1 MSELWFPGAVRL
13 PGPARK
19 TSGESWPKLGVV
31 MHSMEGWW
39 AGSLAVLRN
48 VRRKADGSFP
58 GSWHFSNLRE
68 PDRNGIS
75 LYEHYP
81 IDMIVWHA
89 RHSNRRYVGVEHE
102 GKVGQALTELQ
113 ISNDVGLVRWLKEV
127 CEWGDLSRA
136 RPEGNMVEHQEVGIE
151 HGYATACPSRRI
163 PWIKIMVRAEKED
176 DVELLKQLEQNANFA
191 AVLGVLSE
199 RASAGVKPAA
209 KELALGKW
217 VIAEMEKAD

>member
-1 MSELWFPGAVRL
+1 MSELWFPGAERL

-19 TSGESWPKLGVV
+19 TSGTSWPKQGVV
-31 MHSMEGWW
+31 MHSAEGWW
-39 AGSLAVLRN
+39 AGLRSVLFN
-48 VRRKADGSFP
+48 VRRRADGSFP
-58 GSWHFSNLRE
+58 GSWHFSNLT
-68 PDRNGIS
+68 DGSSGAS
-75 LYEHYP
+75 LYQHYP

-176 DVELLKQLEQNANFA
+176 DVELLKQLEKNANWG
-191 AVLGVLSE
+191 AVM
-199 RASAGVKPAA
+199 RALDAKLSAGVKPTDA
-209 KELALGKW
+209 EIALGRW
-217 VIAEMEKAD
+217 VLAEVEKAG